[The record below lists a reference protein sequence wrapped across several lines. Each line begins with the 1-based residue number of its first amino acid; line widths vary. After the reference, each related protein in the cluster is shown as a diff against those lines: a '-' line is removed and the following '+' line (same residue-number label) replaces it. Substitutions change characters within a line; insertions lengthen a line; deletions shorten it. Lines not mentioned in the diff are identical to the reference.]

1 LKNKKVN
8 SLILTLFFFNV
19 LTAQNINIFSEKE
32 MKKQYIIEQSIENI
46 AENNDDEEIDFT
58 TLFDQL
64 SYYYEHPININKRE
78 LEYDLKELK
87 LLNQFQIISIINH
100 KKEHGDFLTIYELQ
114 SVPLIDANDI
124 RNIQPFIAVK
134 SNLDASKLSFSEV
147 IKRGQNDI
155 FFRFS
160 RNINTTN
167 GQKDVN
173 DDQWLNSPNMTQI
186 GSPDNLY
193 LRYRFKYQNKLSI
206 GVTAEKD
213 AGEAFLVNKRA
224 NKLFNYTNKIGFDY
238 YSAHFHI
245 RDIGKIK
252 SLAIGDFHIQLGQGL
267 TFWSGLAIGKSAD
280 VMGVMRNPSGIKP
293 YTALDENRFM
303 RGAAVMF
310 EYRKFNFLF
319 FGSNKKIDA
328 NLIEDTTITEGNL
341 LFSSLQNSGIHS
353 TINELEN
360 RDAVKETI
368 FGHETSYQ
376 NKFLKIGLVSTMTK
390 YNGEINRNTFLYN
403 KFQFN
408 NEVNWANGLNYS
420 IIKRNLNFFGES
432 SISSYGGIA
441 NLHGL
446 LASLHPKFAISVLH
460 RNFNKS
466 YYSNYSNAVGESSR
480 TNNESGLFTG
490 FQLKMNEEWEISSY
504 FDQFKF
510 PWLRYQVNR
519 PNTKG
524 TDGFFQIA
532 YHPTKK
538 LTIYGRIR
546 NRIKPVSETNSA
558 VRDIQRTINYHRW
571 NYRINFNIMITESI
585 RLRSRVEYITH
596 EEQFNDKEDGILLIQ
611 DFMLK
616 PKQSKF
622 SINARFAIFDTESY
636 NTRIYSFE
644 NDVLY
649 YFRIPAYY
657 YQGARSYINIKYQLN
672 KSIDIWLRG
681 SIWNYSNRE
690 EIGSGYNKIEGNQK
704 SELRAQVR
712 IQF

>member
-1 LKNKKVN
+1 
-8 SLILTLFFFNV
+8 
-19 LTAQNINIFSEKE
+19 

-134 SNLDASKLSFSEV
+134 SNLDASKLSFSEI
-147 IKRGQNDI
+147 IKRGKNDI

-206 GVTAEKD
+206 GVTSEKD
-213 AGEAFLVNKRA
+213 AGEAFLVNQRA

-280 VMGVMRNPSGIKP
+280 VMGIMRNPSGIKP

-360 RDAVKETI
+360 RDAIKETI

-616 PKQSKF
+616 PKESKF

-704 SELRAQVR
+704 SELRAQIR

>member
-1 LKNKKVN
+1 
-8 SLILTLFFFNV
+8 
-19 LTAQNINIFSEKE
+19 

-360 RDAVKETI
+360 RDAIKETI

-585 RLRSRVEYITH
+585 RLRSRIEYITH

-704 SELRAQVR
+704 SELRAQIR

>member
-1 LKNKKVN
+1 MKNKKVN

-622 SINARFAIFDTESY
+622 SINTRFAIFDTESY

>member
-1 LKNKKVN
+1 MNLK
-8 SLILTLFFFNV
+8 T
-19 LTAQNINIFSEKE
+19 E
-32 MKKQYIIEQSIENI
+32 MLLKKQ
-46 AENNDDEEIDFT
+46 
-58 TLFDQL
+58 
-64 SYYYEHPININKRE
+64 
-78 LEYDLKELK
+78 
-87 LLNQFQIISIINH
+87 
-100 KKEHGDFLTIYELQ
+100 
-114 SVPLIDANDI
+114 
-124 RNIQPFIAVK
+124 
-134 SNLDASKLSFSEV
+134 
-147 IKRGQNDI
+147 
-155 FFRFS
+155 
-160 RNINTTN
+160 
-167 GQKDVN
+167 
-173 DDQWLNSPNMTQI
+173 
-186 GSPDNLY
+186 
-193 LRYRFKYQNKLSI
+193 
-206 GVTAEKD
+206 
-213 AGEAFLVNKRA
+213 
-224 NKLFNYTNKIGFDY
+224 
-238 YSAHFHI
+238 
-245 RDIGKIK
+245 
-252 SLAIGDFHIQLGQGL
+252 
-267 TFWSGLAIGKSAD
+267 
-280 VMGVMRNPSGIKP
+280 
-293 YTALDENRFM
+293 
-303 RGAAVMF
+303 
-310 EYRKFNFLF
+310 
-319 FGSNKKIDA
+319 
-328 NLIEDTTITEGNL
+328 
-341 LFSSLQNSGIHS
+341 
-353 TINELEN
+353 
-360 RDAVKETI
+360 TI
-368 FGHETSYQ
+368 FGHEISYQ

-446 LASLHPKFAISVLH
+446 LASLHPKFAISVLY

-558 VRDIQRTINYHRW
+558 IRDIQRTINYHRW

-616 PKQSKF
+616 PKESKF

-704 SELRAQVR
+704 SELRAQIR

>member
-19 LTAQNINIFSEKE
+19 LTAQDINIFSEKE

-134 SNLDASKLSFSEV
+134 SNLDASKLSFSEI
-147 IKRGQNDI
+147 IKRGKNDI

-160 RNINTTN
+160 RNINTTT

-186 GSPDNLY
+186 GSPDNIY

-206 GVTAEKD
+206 GLTAEKD
-213 AGEAFLVNKRA
+213 AGEAFLANQRA

-280 VMGVMRNPSGIKP
+280 VMGIMRNPSGIKP

-328 NLIEDTTITEGNL
+328 NLIEDTTITDGNL

-360 RDAVKETI
+360 RNAIKETI

-376 NKFLKIGLVSTMTK
+376 NKFLKIGLISTMTK

-510 PWLRYQVNR
+510 PWLRYQVSR

-616 PKQSKF
+616 PKESKF

-704 SELRAQVR
+704 SELRAQIR

>member
-1 LKNKKVN
+1 
-8 SLILTLFFFNV
+8 
-19 LTAQNINIFSEKE
+19 

-622 SINARFAIFDTESY
+622 SINTRFAIFDTESY

>member
-622 SINARFAIFDTESY
+622 SINTRFAIFDTESY

>member
-1 LKNKKVN
+1 MKNKKVN